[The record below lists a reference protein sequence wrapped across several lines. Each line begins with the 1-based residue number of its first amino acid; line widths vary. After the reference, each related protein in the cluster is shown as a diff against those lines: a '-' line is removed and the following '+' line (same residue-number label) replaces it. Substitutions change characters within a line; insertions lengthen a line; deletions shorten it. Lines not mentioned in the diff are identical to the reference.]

1 MAKKL
6 LVGGYDFNA
15 PESSINIKGNYAKEK
30 FLLITNVEDNKI
42 IYNFADAASGF
53 SGCYYYA
60 ANNTT
65 TLNLVQD
72 CTSMSSTDH
81 LQVFVDEASTEITPA
96 EDLIDPVGKLRIS
109 DPQNLIDTDFEYGL
123 QGTKWETTQQIANIP
138 TIYSNS
144 GDTPIDGITSAMAVA
159 GSKAIKITTTIPHG
173 LNIGDPIAVNG
184 MSNYTAE
191 GFFIVT
197 SVPDTLNFFFESDVA
212 SPTTGDISG
221 SYTTI
226 TAGKF
231 FEGSTLAV
239 SIANGAVTDAAANST
254 ISVTTQEVHGLAENT
269 KVYLRNT
276 VGPKTLTIANSIAT
290 AADGRPTVDTQELF
304 ISNLAVTSANTGRD
318 ENATVK
324 QRPIISYD
332 WEPTYVKYFTQSQ
345 GWNENNSSTVGWDAH
360 GLRDKYAL
368 LFNTPYQGGSDGGLN
383 DGQVYYVQVV
393 NSNTISLHTSS
404 NLGTQVAL
412 SALQNT
418 HGPARL
424 GLVYKVE
431 KADGTTRTTAFGVA
445 SQTANQGVT
454 ASTWNAANG
463 QRLGSGSTGS
473 VIHKVDVT
481 AVLGG
486 NPTTVTLDQIRLAG
500 DVDSSFEWVNIT
512 IGSTSAQVYAPGN
525 QSSSFGSINSTTFNG
540 LDVSS
545 LLYVDTDGKTK
556 FNMTTSCS
564 GAVGTFTMNSTPG
577 PFRYMVQIQMSTTQG
592 STLTESQLNNSGS
605 DFYEVGEFGLG
616 QGKPAVLIGFQGRT
630 ESTRGNGSGSFL
642 PSEQFTY
649 LSNQRVNGRYGT
661 INRQYSTQVSSTS
674 NTGNFVIDY
683 TQGAYTPGTSSEI
696 FYVFANVLS
705 ADRNTLYLPS
715 HGIPD
720 GQEVTLTANDT
731 SWSAGQRFGFA
742 DGSGNPTQFN
752 TQSVIATTQVINQ
765 DVIRVSC
772 NQAPNTDDI
781 IRWPSEFYLSY
792 QRNNPTYNTIYVEN
806 HKIQSDSLAN
816 YNVGNGNAILPL
828 VDAQQYTVVR
838 YDDNRITVKGS
849 GGGAATT
856 ITDSTV
862 GSSQNLGPQS
872 FFIDIETAA
881 GFPPV
886 GATITQVEYRGDFS
900 ATFEWVTLDIGGTSY
915 DIGQFGGADTGT
927 FRNESSWSSLT
938 IDSLLSTQGGKIGLA
953 IGCTPTSAV
962 NFSPSG
968 MPNGW
973 WWQFRFTIDVA
984 APGTQI
990 FTSAGT
996 QDHTFDVINLIGAY
1010 DGVFDMESVPTPQT
1024 FTMKGSFQIPFRDY
1038 PVTSSIIDNATDTIT
1053 FADPHNLITGEEVTY
1068 DSQLN
1073 TSILPAGSNNTVYA
1087 IPTGNNTVKL
1097 ATSTADAE
1105 AGNPINITGQT
1116 GNHLLRSTNVIKSV
1130 RGTGNVNITNNSIII
1145 RGTGD
1150 TSFLT
1155 NFKRYDPIYIN
1166 TGTKVEKYLVNQ
1178 ITTANTMT
1186 LFDPVSNLA
1195 TSTISETDYY
1205 YISQLALRPD
1215 GFVLHKPFDGGVD
1228 MTAGTSPNSKITRQT
1243 RKYFRYQSG
1252 KGIQTSV
1259 AINFNPPRIVS
1270 ELIKATGST
1279 ATVKTQ
1285 EQHNLSVG
1293 DTILVNDAVVDS
1305 GFNYYNGTHTV
1316 ATVPD
1321 PFSFT
1326 YTMAGEPGNV
1336 KAQGFPTYVRDSWTD
1351 AFVRTGMFDDQNG
1364 FFWEFDGQKLY
1375 AVRRSSTKQLAG
1387 TVNVVT
1393 NSQVVTGQNCSFTTQ
1408 VNANDKLVIRGQTY
1422 RVVQVSSDQKMI
1434 VQPAYRGITA
1444 NAVKATLTEDVR
1456 TPQEEWSLDQADG
1469 NGFSG
1474 FLLDT
1479 KKIQMAYIDYSWYGA
1494 GKIRYGFKDQKG
1506 HIRYLHEYI
1515 HNNKLDESYFRSG
1528 NLPARYEIENGTN
1541 ATTAPT
1547 LFHFGTSVI
1556 MDGRFD
1562 DDKAY
1567 QFTGQS
1573 KPFAFTQGQSRSVSS
1588 TAVSEFEQITL
1599 DGARVYVYSFQCSAS
1614 DATATT
1620 VGQAV
1625 SHQDLVAG
1633 TYVSQVKVDGASS
1646 KIYLSYPA
1654 TTTDPTGGGV
1664 YDSIASGQSFVLGES
1679 NSGKNLPVDLTRPL
1693 PLISVRLAP
1702 SVDSSL
1708 TGKLG
1713 EREVV
1718 NRMQLKLM
1726 TCSLTVNQD
1735 AELFLIQNPLPSDL
1749 TFLKAQNPSLSEIIK
1764 HSSGDTLLNGTT
1776 IYSTKQS
1783 AGSASIDISSLL
1795 EMGNS
1800 ILGGDGIYPAGP
1812 DLLTLAVQPQD
1823 TSGVSESAPFFA
1835 AGKISW
1841 SESQA

>member
-42 IYNFADAASGF
+42 IYNFADATSGF
-53 SGCYYYA
+53 SGCYYYS

-65 TLNLVQD
+65 TLNLTQD

-144 GDTPIDGITSAMAVA
+144 GDTPIDGITSAMAVS
-159 GSKAIKITTTIPHG
+159 GSKAIKVTTTIPHG

-212 SPTTGDISG
+212 SPTSGDISG

-304 ISNLAVTSANTGRD
+304 ISNLAVTSANTGRG
-318 ENATVK
+318 ENATIK

-332 WEPTYVKYFTQSQ
+332 WEPTYVNYITDTTV
-345 GWNENNSSTVGWDAH
+345 WNNGGTWNVYWQAH

-368 LFNTPYQGGSDGGLN
+368 LFNTAYQGLTDGGLE
-383 DGQVYYVQVV
+383 DGVVYYVKKTDD
-393 NSNTISLHTSS
+393 NNFTLFSDSSL
-404 NLGTQVAL
+404 NTQVQ
-412 SALQNT
+412 LQTLNNI

-431 KADGTTRTTAFGVA
+431 SVDGTTRTTAFGVA
-445 SQTANQGVT
+445 AQTANQGVT
-454 ASTWNAANG
+454 ATSWNVAGG
-463 QRLGSGSTGS
+463 QRLGSSGTGS
-473 VIHKVDVT
+473 IVHAVDVT

-486 NPTTVTLDQIRLAG
+486 NPATLTIDQIKLAG

-525 QSSSFGSINSTTFNG
+525 QSSSFGSINSTAFNG
-540 LDVSS
+540 LNVSS

-564 GAVGTFTMNSTPG
+564 SAVGTFTMFSSPG

-592 STLTESQLNNSGS
+592 SALTETQLNNSGS
-605 DFYEVGEFGLG
+605 DFNEVGEFGLG
-616 QGKPAVLIGFQGRT
+616 QGKPAVLIGFQGRSPT
-630 ESTRGNGSGSFL
+630 SSFL

-649 LSNQRVNGRYGT
+649 LSNQRTNGRYGT

-705 ADRNTLYLPS
+705 ADRNTYYLPS

-720 GQEVTLTANDT
+720 AQEVTLTANDT
-731 SWSAGQRFGFA
+731 SWAAGQRFGFA
-742 DGSGNPTQFN
+742 DGSGNPSQFS
-752 TQSVIATTQVINQ
+752 TQSVDATVQVINQ
-765 DVIRVSC
+765 DVIRISC

-781 IRWPSEFYLSY
+781 IRWPSEFYIGY

-806 HKIQSDSLAN
+806 HKIQADSAAN
-816 YNVGNGNAILPL
+816 YNVGNGSAILPL
-828 VDAQQYTVVR
+828 VDATQYTVVR

-856 ITDSTV
+856 ITNDTA
-862 GSSQNLGPQS
+862 GSNSNASNQA
-872 FFIDIETAA
+872 FFLDIETAA
-881 GFPPV
+881 GFAPV
-886 GATITQVEYRGDFS
+886 GATITQIEYRGDFS
-900 ATFEWVTLDIGGTSY
+900 WVGEYVVLTIGSTNY
-915 DIGQFGGADTGT
+915 NIGQSGGADTGT
-927 FRNESSWSSLT
+927 FRTDSTWQSLT
-938 IDSLLSTQGGKIGLA
+938 IDSLLGTQGGKIGLA
-953 IGCTPTSAV
+953 ISCSPTAAI
-962 NFSPSG
+962 NFSPGG

-1038 PVTSSIIDNATDTIT
+1038 PVTSAIIDNATDIIT

-1073 TSILPAGSNNTVYA
+1073 TSILPAGSNNTVFA

-1186 LFDPVSNLA
+1186 LFDPVADLA
-1195 TSTISETDYY
+1195 TSTINETDYY

-1270 ELIKATGST
+1270 ELIKATGAT

-1285 EQHNLSVG
+1285 EQHNLAVG
-1293 DTILVNDAVVDS
+1293 DTILINDAVVDS
-1305 GFNYYNGTHTV
+1305 GFNYYNGTHAV

-1387 TVNVVT
+1387 TVNVIT

-1408 VNANDKLVIRGQTY
+1408 VNANDNLVIRGQTY

-1474 FLLDT
+1474 FLLNT

-1494 GKIRYGFKDQKG
+1494 GKIRYGFKDNKG

-1573 KPFAFTQGQSRSVSS
+1573 KPFAFTQGQSRSISS

-1599 DGARVYVYSFQCSAS
+1599 DGSRVYVYSFQCSAS

-1646 KIYLSYPA
+1646 KIYLSYPS
-1654 TTTDPTGGGV
+1654 TSTDPTGGGV
-1664 YDSIASGQSFVLGES
+1664 YDSIASGQVFVLGES

-1693 PLISVRLAP
+1693 PLVSIRLAP

-1735 AELFLIQNPLPSDL
+1735 AELFLIQNPLPSEL
-1749 TFLKAQNPSLSEIIK
+1749 TFIKAQNPSLSEIIK

-1783 AGSASIDISSLL
+1783 TGSASIDISSLL

-1800 ILGGDGIYPAGP
+1800 ILGGDGIFPAGP

>member
-1 MAKKL
+1 
-6 LVGGYDFNA
+6 
-15 PESSINIKGNYAKEK
+15 
-30 FLLITNVEDNKI
+30 
-42 IYNFADAASGF
+42 
-53 SGCYYYA
+53 
-60 ANNTT
+60 
-65 TLNLVQD
+65 
-72 CTSMSSTDH
+72 
-81 LQVFVDEASTEITPA
+81 
-96 EDLIDPVGKLRIS
+96 
-109 DPQNLIDTDFEYGL
+109 
-123 QGTKWETTQQIANIP
+123 
-138 TIYSNS
+138 
-144 GDTPIDGITSAMAVA
+144 MAVT
-159 GSKAIKITTTIPHG
+159 GSKAIKVTTTIPHG

-212 SPTTGDISG
+212 SPTSGDISG

-304 ISNLAVTSANTGRD
+304 ISNLAVTSANTGRG
-318 ENATVK
+318 ENATIK

-332 WEPTYVKYFTQSQ
+332 WEPTYVNYITDTTV
-345 GWNENNSSTVGWDAH
+345 WNNGGTWNVYWQAH

-368 LFNTPYQGGSDGGLN
+368 LFNTAYQGLTDGGLE
-383 DGQVYYVQVV
+383 DGVVYYVKKTDD
-393 NSNTISLHTSS
+393 NNFTLFSDSSL
-404 NLGTQVAL
+404 NTQVQ
-412 SALQNT
+412 LQTLNNI

-431 KADGTTRTTAFGVA
+431 SVDGTTRTTAFGVA
-445 SQTANQGVT
+445 AQTANQGVT
-454 ASTWNAANG
+454 ATSWNVAGG
-463 QRLGSGSTGS
+463 QRLGSSSTGS
-473 VIHKVDVT
+473 IVHAVDVT

-486 NPTTVTLDQIRLAG
+486 NPATLTIDQIKLAG

-525 QSSSFGSINSTTFNG
+525 QSSSFGSINSTAFNG
-540 LDVSS
+540 LNVSS

-564 GAVGTFTMNSTPG
+564 SAVGTFTMFSSPG

-592 STLTESQLNNSGS
+592 SALTETQLNNSGS
-605 DFYEVGEFGLG
+605 DFNEVGEFGLG
-616 QGKPAVLIGFQGRT
+616 QGKPAVLIGFQGRSPT
-630 ESTRGNGSGSFL
+630 SSFL

-649 LSNQRVNGRYGT
+649 LSNQRTNGRYGT

-705 ADRNTLYLPS
+705 ADRNTYYLPS

-720 GQEVTLTANDT
+720 AQEVTLTANDT
-731 SWSAGQRFGFA
+731 SWAAGQRFGFA
-742 DGSGNPTQFN
+742 DGSGNPSQFS
-752 TQSVIATTQVINQ
+752 TQSVDATVQVINQ
-765 DVIRVSC
+765 DVIRISC

-781 IRWPSEFYLSY
+781 IRWPSEFYIGY

-806 HKIQSDSLAN
+806 HKIQADSAAN
-816 YNVGNGNAILPL
+816 YNVGNGSAILPL
-828 VDAQQYTVVR
+828 VDATQYTVVR

-856 ITDSTV
+856 ITNDTA
-862 GSSQNLGPQS
+862 GSNSNASNQA
-872 FFIDIETAA
+872 FFLDIETAA
-881 GFPPV
+881 GFAPV
-886 GATITQVEYRGDFS
+886 GATITQIEYRGDFS
-900 ATFEWVTLDIGGTSY
+900 WVGEYVVLTIGSTNY
-915 DIGQFGGADTGT
+915 NIGQSGGADTGT
-927 FRNESSWSSLT
+927 FRTDSTWQSLT
-938 IDSLLSTQGGKIGLA
+938 IDSLLGTQGGKIGLA
-953 IGCTPTSAV
+953 ISCSPTAAI
-962 NFSPSG
+962 NFSPGG

-1038 PVTSSIIDNATDTIT
+1038 PVTSAIIDNATDIIT

-1073 TSILPAGSNNTVYA
+1073 TSILPAGSNNTVFA

-1186 LFDPVSNLA
+1186 LFDPVADLA
-1195 TSTISETDYY
+1195 TSTINETDYY

-1270 ELIKATGST
+1270 ELIKATGAT

-1285 EQHNLSVG
+1285 EQHNLAVG
-1293 DTILVNDAVVDS
+1293 DTILINDAVVDS
-1305 GFNYYNGTHTV
+1305 GFNYYNGTHAV

-1387 TVNVVT
+1387 TVNVIT

-1408 VNANDKLVIRGQTY
+1408 VNANDNLVIRGQTY

-1434 VQPAYRGITA
+1434 V
-1444 NAVKATLTEDVR
+1444 
-1456 TPQEEWSLDQADG
+1456 
-1469 NGFSG
+1469 
-1474 FLLDT
+1474 
-1479 KKIQMAYIDYSWYGA
+1479 
-1494 GKIRYGFKDQKG
+1494 
-1506 HIRYLHEYI
+1506 
-1515 HNNKLDESYFRSG
+1515 
-1528 NLPARYEIENGTN
+1528 
-1541 ATTAPT
+1541 
-1547 LFHFGTSVI
+1547 
-1556 MDGRFD
+1556 
-1562 DDKAY
+1562 
-1567 QFTGQS
+1567 
-1573 KPFAFTQGQSRSVSS
+1573 
-1588 TAVSEFEQITL
+1588 
-1599 DGARVYVYSFQCSAS
+1599 
-1614 DATATT
+1614 
-1620 VGQAV
+1620 
-1625 SHQDLVAG
+1625 
-1633 TYVSQVKVDGASS
+1633 
-1646 KIYLSYPA
+1646 
-1654 TTTDPTGGGV
+1654 
-1664 YDSIASGQSFVLGES
+1664 
-1679 NSGKNLPVDLTRPL
+1679 
-1693 PLISVRLAP
+1693 
-1702 SVDSSL
+1702 
-1708 TGKLG
+1708 
-1713 EREVV
+1713 
-1718 NRMQLKLM
+1718 
-1726 TCSLTVNQD
+1726 
-1735 AELFLIQNPLPSDL
+1735 
-1749 TFLKAQNPSLSEIIK
+1749 
-1764 HSSGDTLLNGTT
+1764 
-1776 IYSTKQS
+1776 
-1783 AGSASIDISSLL
+1783 
-1795 EMGNS
+1795 
-1800 ILGGDGIYPAGP
+1800 
-1812 DLLTLAVQPQD
+1812 
-1823 TSGVSESAPFFA
+1823 
-1835 AGKISW
+1835 
-1841 SESQA
+1841 

>member
-42 IYNFADAASGF
+42 IYNFADATSGF
-53 SGCYYYA
+53 SGCYYYS

-65 TLNLVQD
+65 TLNLTQD

-144 GDTPIDGITSAMAVA
+144 GDTPIDGITSAMAVT
-159 GSKAIKITTTIPHG
+159 GSKAIKVTTTIPHG

-212 SPTTGDISG
+212 SPTSGDISG

-304 ISNLAVTSANTGRD
+304 ISNLAVTSANTGRG
-318 ENATVK
+318 ENATIK

-332 WEPTYVKYFTQSQ
+332 WEPTYVNYITDTTV
-345 GWNENNSSTVGWDAH
+345 WNNGGTWNVYWQAH

-368 LFNTPYQGGSDGGLN
+368 LFNTAYQGLTDGGLE
-383 DGQVYYVQVV
+383 DGVVYYVKKTDD
-393 NSNTISLHTSS
+393 NNFTLFSDSSL
-404 NLGTQVAL
+404 NTQVQ
-412 SALQNT
+412 LQTLNNI

-431 KADGTTRTTAFGVA
+431 SVDGTTRTTAFGVA
-445 SQTANQGVT
+445 AQTANQGVT
-454 ASTWNAANG
+454 ATSWNVAGG
-463 QRLGSGSTGS
+463 QRLGSSSTGS
-473 VIHKVDVT
+473 IVHAVDVT

-486 NPTTVTLDQIRLAG
+486 NPATLTIDQIKLAG

-540 LDVSS
+540 LNVSS

-564 GAVGTFTMNSTPG
+564 SAVGTFTMFSSPG

-592 STLTESQLNNSGS
+592 SALTETQLNNSGS
-605 DFYEVGEFGLG
+605 DFNEVGEFGLG
-616 QGKPAVLIGFQGRT
+616 QGKPAVLIGFQGRSPT
-630 ESTRGNGSGSFL
+630 SSFL

-649 LSNQRVNGRYGT
+649 LSNQRTNGRYGT

-705 ADRNTLYLPS
+705 ADRNTYYLPS

-720 GQEVTLTANDT
+720 AQEVTLTANDT
-731 SWSAGQRFGFA
+731 SWAAGQRFGFA
-742 DGSGNPTQFN
+742 DGSGNPSQFS
-752 TQSVIATTQVINQ
+752 TQSVDATVQVINQ
-765 DVIRVSC
+765 DVIRISC

-781 IRWPSEFYLSY
+781 IRWPSEFYIGY

-806 HKIQSDSLAN
+806 HKIQADSAAN
-816 YNVGNGNAILPL
+816 YNVGNGSAILPL
-828 VDAQQYTVVR
+828 VDATQYTVVR

-856 ITDSTV
+856 ITNDTA
-862 GSSQNLGPQS
+862 GSNSNASNQA
-872 FFIDIETAA
+872 FFLDIETAA
-881 GFPPV
+881 GFAPV
-886 GATITQVEYRGDFS
+886 GATITQIEYRGDFS
-900 ATFEWVTLDIGGTSY
+900 WVGEYVVLTIGSTNY
-915 DIGQFGGADTGT
+915 NIGQSGGADTGT
-927 FRNESSWSSLT
+927 FRTDSTWQSLT
-938 IDSLLSTQGGKIGLA
+938 IDSLLGTQGGKIGLA
-953 IGCTPTSAV
+953 ISCSPTAAI
-962 NFSPSG
+962 NFSPGG

-1038 PVTSSIIDNATDTIT
+1038 PVTSAIIDNATDIIT

-1073 TSILPAGSNNTVYA
+1073 TSILPAGSNNTVFA

-1186 LFDPVSNLA
+1186 LFDPVADLA
-1195 TSTISETDYY
+1195 TSTINETDYY

-1270 ELIKATGST
+1270 ELIKATGAT

-1285 EQHNLSVG
+1285 EQHNLAVG
-1293 DTILVNDAVVDS
+1293 DTILINDAVVDS
-1305 GFNYYNGTHTV
+1305 GFNYYNGTHAV

-1387 TVNVVT
+1387 TVNVIT

-1408 VNANDKLVIRGQTY
+1408 VNANDNLVIRGQTY

-1474 FLLDT
+1474 FLLNT

-1494 GKIRYGFKDQKG
+1494 GKIRYGFKDNKG

-1573 KPFAFTQGQSRSVSS
+1573 KPFAFTQGQSRSISS

-1599 DGARVYVYSFQCSAS
+1599 DGSRVYVYSFQCSAS

-1646 KIYLSYPA
+1646 KIYLSYPS
-1654 TTTDPTGGGV
+1654 TSTDPTGGGV
-1664 YDSIASGQSFVLGES
+1664 YDSIASGQVFVLGES

-1693 PLISVRLAP
+1693 PLVSIRLAP

-1735 AELFLIQNPLPSDL
+1735 AELFLIQNPLPSEL
-1749 TFLKAQNPSLSEIIK
+1749 TFIKAQNPSLSEIIK

-1783 AGSASIDISSLL
+1783 TGSASIDISSLL

-1800 ILGGDGIYPAGP
+1800 ILGGDGIFPAGP

>member
-42 IYNFADAASGF
+42 IYNFADATSGF
-53 SGCYYYA
+53 SGCYYYS

-65 TLNLVQD
+65 TLNLTQD

-144 GDTPIDGITSAMAVA
+144 GDTPIDGITSAMAVT
-159 GSKAIKITTTIPHG
+159 GSKAIKVTTTIPHG

-212 SPTTGDISG
+212 SPTSGDISG

-304 ISNLAVTSANTGRD
+304 ISNLAVTSANTGRG
-318 ENATVK
+318 ENATIK

-332 WEPTYVKYFTQSQ
+332 WEPTYVNYITDTTV
-345 GWNENNSSTVGWDAH
+345 WNNGGTWNVYWQAH

-368 LFNTPYQGGSDGGLN
+368 LFNTAYQGLTDGGLE
-383 DGQVYYVQVV
+383 DGVVYYVKKTDD
-393 NSNTISLHTSS
+393 NNFTLFSDSSL
-404 NLGTQVAL
+404 NTQVQ
-412 SALQNT
+412 LQTLNNI

-431 KADGTTRTTAFGVA
+431 SVDGTTRTTAFGVA
-445 SQTANQGVT
+445 AQTANQGVT
-454 ASTWNAANG
+454 ATSWNVAGG
-463 QRLGSGSTGS
+463 QRLGSSGTGS
-473 VIHKVDVT
+473 IVHAVDVT

-486 NPTTVTLDQIRLAG
+486 NPATLTIDQIKLAG

-525 QSSSFGSINSTTFNG
+525 QSSSFGSINSTAFNG
-540 LDVSS
+540 LNVSS

-564 GAVGTFTMNSTPG
+564 SAVGTFTMFSSPG

-592 STLTESQLNNSGS
+592 SALTETQLNNSGS
-605 DFYEVGEFGLG
+605 DFNEVGEFGLG
-616 QGKPAVLIGFQGRT
+616 QGKPAVLIGFQGRSPT
-630 ESTRGNGSGSFL
+630 SSFL

-649 LSNQRVNGRYGT
+649 LSNQRTNGRYGT

-705 ADRNTLYLPS
+705 ADRNTYYLPS

-720 GQEVTLTANDT
+720 AQEVTLTANDT
-731 SWSAGQRFGFA
+731 SWAAGQRFGFA
-742 DGSGNPTQFN
+742 DGSGNPSQFS
-752 TQSVIATTQVINQ
+752 TQSVDATVQVINQ
-765 DVIRVSC
+765 DVIRISC

-781 IRWPSEFYLSY
+781 IRWPSEFYIGY

-806 HKIQSDSLAN
+806 HKIQADSAAN
-816 YNVGNGNAILPL
+816 YNVGNGSAILPL
-828 VDAQQYTVVR
+828 VDATQYTVVR

-856 ITDSTV
+856 ITNDTA
-862 GSSQNLGPQS
+862 GSNSNASNQA
-872 FFIDIETAA
+872 FFLDIETAA
-881 GFPPV
+881 GFAPV
-886 GATITQVEYRGDFS
+886 GATITQIEYRGDFS
-900 ATFEWVTLDIGGTSY
+900 WVGEYVVLTIGSTNY
-915 DIGQFGGADTGT
+915 NIGQSGGADTGT
-927 FRNESSWSSLT
+927 FRTDSTWQSLT
-938 IDSLLSTQGGKIGLA
+938 IDSLLGTQGGKIGLA
-953 IGCTPTSAV
+953 ISCSPTAAI
-962 NFSPSG
+962 NFSPGG

-1038 PVTSSIIDNATDTIT
+1038 PVTSAIIDNATDIIT

-1073 TSILPAGSNNTVYA
+1073 TSILPAGSNNTVFA

-1186 LFDPVSNLA
+1186 LFDPVADLA
-1195 TSTISETDYY
+1195 TSTINETDYY

-1270 ELIKATGST
+1270 ELIKATGAT

-1285 EQHNLSVG
+1285 EQHNLAVG
-1293 DTILVNDAVVDS
+1293 DTILINDAVVDS
-1305 GFNYYNGTHTV
+1305 GFNYYNGTHAV

-1387 TVNVVT
+1387 TVNVIT

-1408 VNANDKLVIRGQTY
+1408 VNANDNLVIRGQTY

-1474 FLLDT
+1474 FLLNT

-1494 GKIRYGFKDQKG
+1494 GKIRYGFKDNKG

-1573 KPFAFTQGQSRSVSS
+1573 KPFAFTQGQSRSISS

-1599 DGARVYVYSFQCSAS
+1599 DGSRVYVYSFQCSAS

-1646 KIYLSYPA
+1646 KIYLSYPS
-1654 TTTDPTGGGV
+1654 TSTDPTGGGV
-1664 YDSIASGQSFVLGES
+1664 YDSIASGQVFVLGES

-1693 PLISVRLAP
+1693 PLVSIRLAP

-1735 AELFLIQNPLPSDL
+1735 AELFLIQNPLPSEL
-1749 TFLKAQNPSLSEIIK
+1749 TFIKAQNPSLSEIIK

-1783 AGSASIDISSLL
+1783 TGSASIDISSLL

-1800 ILGGDGIYPAGP
+1800 ILGGDGIFPAGP

>member
-42 IYNFADAASGF
+42 IYNFADATSGF
-53 SGCYYYA
+53 SGCYYYS

-65 TLNLVQD
+65 TLNLTQD

-144 GDTPIDGITSAMAVA
+144 GDTPIDGITSAMAVS
-159 GSKAIKITTTIPHG
+159 GSKAIKVTTTIPHG

-212 SPTTGDISG
+212 SPTSGDISG

-304 ISNLAVTSANTGRD
+304 ISNLAVTSANTGRG
-318 ENATVK
+318 ENATIK

-332 WEPTYVKYFTQSQ
+332 WEPTYVNYITDTTV
-345 GWNENNSSTVGWDAH
+345 WNNGGTWNVYWQAH

-368 LFNTPYQGGSDGGLN
+368 LFNTAYQGLTDGGLE
-383 DGQVYYVQVV
+383 DGVVYYVKKTDD
-393 NSNTISLHTSS
+393 NNFTLFSDSSL
-404 NLGTQVAL
+404 NTQVQ
-412 SALQNT
+412 LQTLNNI

-431 KADGTTRTTAFGVA
+431 SVDGTTRTTAFGVA
-445 SQTANQGVT
+445 AQTANQGVT
-454 ASTWNAANG
+454 ATSWNVAGG
-463 QRLGSGSTGS
+463 QRLGSSGTGS
-473 VIHKVDVT
+473 IVHAVDVT

-486 NPTTVTLDQIRLAG
+486 NPATLTIDQIKLAG

-540 LDVSS
+540 LNVSS

-564 GAVGTFTMNSTPG
+564 SAVGTFTMFSSPG

-592 STLTESQLNNSGS
+592 SALTETQLNNSGS
-605 DFYEVGEFGLG
+605 DFNEVGEFGLG
-616 QGKPAVLIGFQGRT
+616 QGKPAVLIGFQGRSPT
-630 ESTRGNGSGSFL
+630 SSFL

-649 LSNQRVNGRYGT
+649 LSNQRTNGRYGT

-705 ADRNTLYLPS
+705 ADRNTYYLPS

-720 GQEVTLTANDT
+720 AQEVTLTANDT
-731 SWSAGQRFGFA
+731 SWAAGQRFGFA
-742 DGSGNPTQFN
+742 DGSGNPSQFS
-752 TQSVIATTQVINQ
+752 TQSVDATVQVINQ
-765 DVIRVSC
+765 DVIRISC

-781 IRWPSEFYLSY
+781 IRWPSEFYIGY

-806 HKIQSDSLAN
+806 HKIQADSAAN
-816 YNVGNGNAILPL
+816 YNVGNGSAILPL
-828 VDAQQYTVVR
+828 VDATQYTVVR

-856 ITDSTV
+856 ITNDTA
-862 GSSQNLGPQS
+862 GSNSNASNQA
-872 FFIDIETAA
+872 FFLDIETAA
-881 GFPPV
+881 GFAPV
-886 GATITQVEYRGDFS
+886 GATITQIEYRGDFS
-900 ATFEWVTLDIGGTSY
+900 WVGEYVVLTIGSTNY
-915 DIGQFGGADTGT
+915 NIGQSGGADTGT
-927 FRNESSWSSLT
+927 FRTDSTWQSLT
-938 IDSLLSTQGGKIGLA
+938 IDSLLGTQGGKIGLA
-953 IGCTPTSAV
+953 ISCSPTAAI
-962 NFSPSG
+962 NFSPGG

-1038 PVTSSIIDNATDTIT
+1038 PVTSAIIDNATDIIT

-1073 TSILPAGSNNTVYA
+1073 TSILPAGSNNTVFA

-1186 LFDPVSNLA
+1186 LFDPVADLA
-1195 TSTISETDYY
+1195 TSTINETDYY

-1270 ELIKATGST
+1270 ELIKATGAT

-1285 EQHNLSVG
+1285 EQHNLAVG
-1293 DTILVNDAVVDS
+1293 DTILINDAVVDS
-1305 GFNYYNGTHTV
+1305 GFNYYNGTHAV

-1387 TVNVVT
+1387 TVNVIT

-1408 VNANDKLVIRGQTY
+1408 VNANDNLVIRGQTY

-1474 FLLDT
+1474 FLLNT

-1494 GKIRYGFKDQKG
+1494 GKIRYGFKDNKG

-1573 KPFAFTQGQSRSVSS
+1573 KPFAFTQGQSRSISS

-1599 DGARVYVYSFQCSAS
+1599 DGSRVYVYSFQCSAS

-1646 KIYLSYPA
+1646 KIYLSYPS
-1654 TTTDPTGGGV
+1654 TSTDPTGGGV
-1664 YDSIASGQSFVLGES
+1664 YDSIASGQVFVLGES

-1693 PLISVRLAP
+1693 PLVSIRLAP

-1735 AELFLIQNPLPSDL
+1735 AELFLIQNPLPSEL
-1749 TFLKAQNPSLSEIIK
+1749 TFIKAQNPSLSEIIK

-1783 AGSASIDISSLL
+1783 TGSASIDISSLL

-1800 ILGGDGIYPAGP
+1800 ILGGDGIFPAGP